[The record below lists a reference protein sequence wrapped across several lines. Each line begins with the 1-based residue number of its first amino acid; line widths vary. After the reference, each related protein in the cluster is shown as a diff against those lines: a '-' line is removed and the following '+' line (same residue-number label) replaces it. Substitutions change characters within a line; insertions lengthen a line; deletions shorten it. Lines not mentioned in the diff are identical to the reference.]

1 MPKLKKTIPI
11 VEAKKHARLSASG
24 SSRWTV
30 CHAAPRREDGL
41 PDKSRDPTS
50 AAAWGTTAHDLAERC
65 LKAGDD
71 LALRA
76 ALGKDAIV
84 QDDGTVIYCMPNDGN
99 EAIRVDRDLIDCAQV
114 YIDFVRDLAKGG
126 ELLVEQR
133 LSIEH
138 ITGEPG
144 ARGTSDSV
152 IIFPGGEICI
162 VDLKGGFMRVT
173 ASDPLEGHDFATAPE
188 ALKVRAM
195 FEDIRKPNTQLVMYA
210 EAARNELEFFH
221 EFERV
226 RIIIVQPRLNHI
238 DEFVMPIADFMLWV
252 EWIRQQ
258 AEATRSPD
266 AKAAPGP
273 DQCTFCKAYPCPEA
287 EAEALSVAIADFE
300 FLEDIEQAKPRQWST
315 QELGKVKRML
325 PMLRKFCDY
334 IDARTYAELE
344 AGRPVEGYKMIDGEM
359 GDRKWKNE
367 YEAEK
372 ALLNAGVSPSDYKV
386 SKLVSPAQ
394 AEGLTRRN
402 VGKLSKEAFKAM
414 ESLIV
419 RAPGSP
425 KVVEANDPRPA
436 RSSSVADDFDFEDD
450 SSSDFFEGL

>member
-1 MPKLKKTIPI
+1 MQKLKKTIPI

-30 CHAAPRREDGL
+30 CHAAPSREDGR
-41 PDKSRDPTS
+41 PDKARDPMS
-50 AAAWGTTAHDLAERC
+50 AAAWGTVAHDLAERC

-71 LALRA
+71 WALQA

-84 QDDGTVIYCMPNDGN
+84 QEDGTVIYVTARDDN
-99 EAIRVDRDLIDCAQV
+99 EAIRVDHDLIDCAQV
-114 YIDFVRDLAKGG
+114 YIDFVRQLAQGG

-152 IIFPGGEICI
+152 ILFPGEICI

-173 ASDPLEGHDFATAPE
+173 ASDPLVGNDLETAPAE
-188 ALKVRAM
+188 MKERAW
-195 FEDIRKPNTQLVMYA
+195 FEELRKPNTQLVMYA

-221 EFERV
+221 QFERV
-226 RIIIVQPRLNHI
+226 RIIIVQPRLKHV
-238 DEFVMPIADFMLWV
+238 DEFVMPIADFMIWV

-266 AKAAPGP
+266 AKATPGP
-273 DQCTFCKAYPCPEA
+273 DQCTFCKAYPCQEA
-287 EAEALSVAIADFE
+287 EAEALRVAIEDFDA
-300 FLEDIEQAKPRQWST
+300 LEDIEHAKPRQWST
-315 QELGKVKRML
+315 HDLGKVKRML

-334 IDARTYAELE
+334 VDARVYAELD
-344 AGRPVEGYKMIDGEM
+344 AGRNVEGYKMIEGEM
-359 GDRKWKNE
+359 GDRKWKDE

-372 ALLNAGVSPSDYKV
+372 QLMLAGVAPSDYKV

-394 AEGLTRRN
+394 AEALTRRN
-402 VGKLSKEAFKAM
+402 VGKLSKEAFKTM
-414 ESLIV
+414 EANIV

-436 RSSSVADDFDFEDD
+436 RASAIADGFEFEDD
-450 SSSDFFEGL
+450 ASSDFFEGN